1 MLDIVRHV
9 VSRVAEP
16 EKKWLY
22 RMGVRFHLPIQMLD
36 YLLVG
41 QGGVSFKH
49 PTPVR
54 IRNPVPNN
62 RGVSAQAYTLSK
74 P

>member
-9 VSRVAEP
+9 VSRDAEA

-22 RMGVRFHLPIQMLD
+22 RMGVRFPLPIQMLD

-41 QGGVSFKH
+41 
-49 PTPVR
+49 
-54 IRNPVPNN
+54 
-62 RGVSAQAYTLSK
+62 
-74 P
+74 